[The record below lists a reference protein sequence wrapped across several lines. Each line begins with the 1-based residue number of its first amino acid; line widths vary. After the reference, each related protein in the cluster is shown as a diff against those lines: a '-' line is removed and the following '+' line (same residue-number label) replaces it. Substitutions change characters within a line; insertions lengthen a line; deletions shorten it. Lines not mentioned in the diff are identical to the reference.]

1 MKTIQTCEDCHF
13 FDGLTCDWTGL
24 KVDKTTEACEDA
36 RNNFSLYDEADVMFL
51 NKNKGGIDNEE
62 T

>member
-51 NKNKGGIDNEE
+51 NKNKG
-62 T
+62 